1 MIEIKNLTKK
11 YDSHIAI
18 NNISFSIKKGEIIGF
33 LGPNGAGKTT
43 TMKLITSFL
52 DPNKGSIEVA
62 GLDVQDNLLHV
73 RKKIGYLPEMVPLY
87 DELLVYEYLKFVAE
101 IREIPKNKINIEV
114 KETAKECGLEEVIT
128 KPIDELSKGYR
139 QRVGLAQAIIHK
151 PDILI
156 LDEPTTGLDPN
167 QIIEI
172 RKLIKK
178 IGQEKTVIFSTH
190 ILSEASA
197 ISDKIIIINKG
208 QIVAQGSP
216 LELQEKT
223 KKKLLYRITLKGE
236 RYKALQILEQITGIN
251 KVSIHKKE
259 SLNIYEYHL
268 EPTNNEDMREIIS
281 KQITANNYSI
291 LEFSRTN
298 ASLEDVFRELTI

>member
-172 RKLIKK
+172 RKLN
-178 IGQEKTVIFSTH
+178 T
-190 ILSEASA
+190 EA
-197 ISDKIIIINKG
+197 
-208 QIVAQGSP
+208 
-216 LELQEKT
+216 
-223 KKKLLYRITLKGE
+223 
-236 RYKALQILEQITGIN
+236 
-251 KVSIHKKE
+251 
-259 SLNIYEYHL
+259 
-268 EPTNNEDMREIIS
+268 
-281 KQITANNYSI
+281 
-291 LEFSRTN
+291 
-298 ASLEDVFRELTI
+298 